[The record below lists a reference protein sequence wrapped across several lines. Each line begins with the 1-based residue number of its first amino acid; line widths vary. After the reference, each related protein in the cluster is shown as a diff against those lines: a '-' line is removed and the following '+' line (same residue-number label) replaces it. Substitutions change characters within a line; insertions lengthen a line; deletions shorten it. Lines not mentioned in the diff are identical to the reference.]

1 MKGYLMKKYLL
12 LSVVFIA
19 SQIAIAEQNAPAP
32 TNDQITQLEAKIEK
46 LIVNDHNYTAA
57 LNEYVAAAKAN
68 PQEVY
73 YRQQYAVLQRVVK
86 MQNLIKTEIN
96 LEKWKSYAKAMR
108 GYYYNKGFYSEV
120 LALDLQAANKFNTG
134 EFAANAVET
143 MLLNG
148 KTADA
153 VKFIEEKK
161 PEDKIVRYETLSL
174 AAQALNGK
182 AKESADALQALKI
195 DPKTDSK
202 SYFDAAR
209 IYNAAGDKE
218 KTLSSLQLLLE
229 NTLPSE
235 IEAERLMIKR
245 TADFASLNGSED
257 YTKVLATQSKVEQS
271 GCTGGSSC
279 STCKNRS
286 KCSSSKN

>member
-1 MKGYLMKKYLL
+1 MKKYLL
-12 LSVVFIA
+12 ISVVVLA
-19 SQIAIAEQNAPAP
+19 SQIALAEQAAPVLM
-32 TNDQITQLEAKIEK
+32 NDQITQLEAKVEN
-46 LIVNDHNYTAA
+46 LIVNDHNFTAA

-96 LEKWKSYAKAMR
+96 LEKWKSYAKAIR
-108 GYYYNKGFYSEV
+108 GYYYNKGFYSEA
-120 LALDLQAANKFNTG
+120 LAIDLQAANKFNTG
-134 EFAANAVET
+134 EFAANALET

-148 KTADA
+148 KNAEA

-161 PEDKIVRYETLSL
+161 TEDKIVRYETLSL

-182 AKESADALQALKI
+182 AKESVDALQTVKI
-195 DPKTDSK
+195 DPKLDSK
-202 SYFDAAR
+202 SYFDIAR

-218 KTLSSLQLLLE
+218 KTLANLQLLLE

-245 TADFASLNGSED
+245 TADLASLNGSD
-257 YTKVLATQSKVEQS
+257 DFTKVLATQSKVEQS

-279 STCKNRS
+279 GSCKNRS
-286 KCSSSKN
+286 KCSSTKN